1 MPSTGESLTFQAGAL
16 KLYKTKGH
24 CGKIRAGVN
33 NLKLAVFG
41 LMFPLLRHNCLFD
54 KGRLTVS
61 QLLLQLSNRCLKSH
75 WNKIRQTELAN
86 FKETFYQ
93 LPLCFYEQL
102 WPIYLYI
109 NDGDVPTV
117 WWLVPSVL
125 HYWHWCRRFQSWA
138 FQHVASGF
146 GELHW
151 AHLSP
156 SAASSSSLQ
165 YDFTKHKIH
174 EGKFALAVCLCWF
187 PQYKCVFVWDKWLTF
202 VTSLR
207 ALQVCS
213 SPLSSAPF
221 ATSWSLFLNV
231 RWPVEHPVCG
241 PREESKSKILKK
253 RRRRS
258 MNHHCFDFI
267 PFPSVADSISQLQL
281 QTSQLSVSVLC
292 WLSSELLCPVMPS
305 QSKRRCS
312 LLDHQSPSFAQSVFS
327 PKSDKGQHT
336 HKNIV

>member
-1 MPSTGESLTFQAGAL
+1 MGKLELVYTTWSWQRSAWCFLSSDTTASSTRADSQSVSCCSNLVTDAWSRIEI
-16 KLYKTKGH
+16 KLDRQNSQISKKHFISCLYVSMNSYGQYTD
-24 CGKIRAGVN
+24 IDA
-33 NLKLAVFG
+33 ASVF
-41 LMFPLLRHNCLFD
+41 FSF
-54 KGRLTVS
+54 
-61 QLLLQLSNRCLKSH
+61 
-75 WNKIRQTELAN
+75 
-86 FKETFYQ
+86 
-93 LPLCFYEQL
+93 
-102 WPIYLYI
+102 YLYI

-117 WWLVPSVL
+117 GRLVPSVL
-125 HYWHWCRRFQSWA
+125 HYWHWCLRFQSWA

-187 PQYKCVFVWDKWLTF
+187 PQYKCVLVWDKWLTF

-241 PREESKSKILKK
+241 PREESKSKMLKK

-258 MNHHCFDFI
+258 MNHRCFDFI